1 MSEVKR
7 DIPREEMVDQ
17 FIALAN
23 EFSKTESKERVGA
36 AIMFAAARY
45 NAYEAS
51 TKSTNLVHDKPDALD
66 WYSREY
72 TRMLETNMDELIHM
86 RSHGH

>member
-1 MSEVKR
+1 MNPENR
-7 DIPREEMVDQ
+7 EIPREEMADQ

-23 EFSKTESKERVGA
+23 EYAKTQAKERVGA
-36 AIMFAAARY
+36 ALMYAAARY

-51 TKSTNLVHDKPDALD
+51 TKSKNLAADKPDAMA

-72 TRMLETNMDELIHM
+72 RRMFEANLDELIEL
-86 RSHGH
+86 RP